1 MSQLNPEQFVSHMW
15 NNDHFSQWLDIK
27 ILDIKP
33 NFAKLSLRVRKDMLN
48 GFGILHGGVSFSLA
62 DSAFAFAAN
71 SSGQL
76 TVSLNALISFPKPA
90 YVDDIIIAETQLIS
104 DGNKTAV
111 YDVNVFNQITND
123 IIATFRATA
132 FKTGKPVIPI

>member
-1 MSQLNPEQFVSHMW
+1 MSQNAPSDYVSHMW

-33 NFAKLSLRVRKDMLN
+33 NYAKLSLTVRKNMLN

-71 SSGQL
+71 SSGKL
-76 TVSLNALISFPKPA
+76 TVSLNALISFPK
-90 YVDDIIIAETQLIS
+90 
-104 DGNKTAV
+104 
-111 YDVNVFNQITND
+111 
-123 IIATFRATA
+123 
-132 FKTGKPVIPI
+132 